1 MILYFEHI
9 SKMLNKKVYITL
21 IVFAIFLSGCSSN
34 QKKYL
39 QQLPDVPENWST
51 LYSGDSNSRGW
62 INEFNDKTLFGL
74 VREALE
80 NNKDLGVAFENVKIA
95 RARARASLAP
105 LLPSISI
112 GAAKSQISS
121 TIKNSNNDI
130 ERVYNYRESLLTQLN
145 WEIDIWGR
153 LSTRSRASYLNAKA
167 IYNDYD
173 AAKLSIVGLTAQ
185 AWYLFC
191 ESKLQADLAQ
201 RNLDTRLRTLE
212 RVENRY
218 QKGIVQSRDLRLAR
232 SEVESRRADLLN
244 RNKALSE
251 AARNLEIIIGRYPS
265 SSISAAN
272 LPILPPKPLLG
283 SPENVLKNRPD
294 IKSSE
299 IQLEQ
304 AGLEVTAARLA
315 FLPSL
320 NITAQW
326 STSEKDW
333 SDAFDPDRLA
343 GNIIANLTQSIFQ
356 GGTRIAQS
364 KITESQMKIILN
376 QYSKTLLN
384 AAREIEDAVF
394 AENILQER
402 EKALSNAFKEAK
414 AAEELTLDQY
424 NKGVSTIFEL
434 LDAQSRRLNAESLL
448 INSSLLRI
456 TNRIKL
462 HLAISSP
469 LFEEI

>member
-1 MILYFEHI
+1 MI
-9 SKMLNKKVYITL
+9 SKNLKILLISLSLIITGCASNKKRYIE
-21 IVFAIFLSGCSSN
+21 
-34 QKKYL
+34 K
-39 QQLPDVPENWST
+39 LPDIPSSWSSIYEGLENT
-51 LYSGDSNSRGW
+51 NGW
-62 INEFNDKTLFGL
+62 INSFEDEMLYALIN
-74 VREALE
+74 EALE
-80 NNKDLGVAFENVKIA
+80 NNKDLGIAYENIKIA
-95 RARARASLAP
+95 RARAGASLAP
-105 LLPSISI
+105 LLPTISV
-112 GAAKSQISS
+112 GAAKSQISTTYQDS
-121 TIKNSNNDI
+121 TGEIQRN
-130 ERVYNYRESLLTQLN
+130 YNYRDSLTTQLN

-167 IYNDYD
+167 VYSDYE

-191 ESKLQADLAQ
+191 EAKLQNDLAK
-201 RNLDTRLRTLE
+201 RNLETRLSTLK
-212 RVENRY
+212 RVESRY
-218 QKGIVQSRDLRLAR
+218 KKGIVQSRDLRLAR
-232 SEVESRRADLLN
+232 SEVESRKAELLN
-244 RNKALSE
+244 REKAMSE

-265 SSISAAN
+265 AN
-272 LPILPPKPLLG
+272 TSPKVLPKLPPKPSIG
-283 SPENVLKNRPD
+283 APEDVLKNRPD
-294 IKSSE
+294 IISSE

-326 STSEKDW
+326 STSERDW

-343 GNIIANLTQSIFQ
+343 GNIIGSLTQSIFQ

-364 KITESQMKIILN
+364 KVTESQMRIILN
-376 QYSKTLLN
+376 QYAKTLLG
-384 AAREIEDAVF
+384 AAREIEDAMF
-394 AENILQER
+394 AENILLER
-402 EKALSNAFKEAK
+402 ENALSNAFKEAK

-424 NKGVSTIFEL
+424 NKGVATIFEL
-434 LDAQSRRLNAESLL
+434 LDAQSRSLNAESLL
-448 INSSLLRI
+448 INSHLLRI

>member
-1 MILYFEHI
+1 MCIR
-9 SKMLNKKVYITL
+9 
-21 IVFAIFLSGCSSN
+21 
-34 QKKYL
+34 
-39 QQLPDVPENWST
+39 D
-51 LYSGDSNSRGW
+51 R
-62 INEFNDKTLFGL
+62 
-74 VREALE
+74 
-80 NNKDLGVAFENVKIA
+80 
-95 RARARASLAP
+95 
-105 LLPSISI
+105 
-112 GAAKSQISS
+112 
-121 TIKNSNNDI
+121 
-130 ERVYNYRESLLTQLN
+130 
-145 WEIDIWGR
+145 
-153 LSTRSRASYLNAKA
+153 
-167 IYNDYD
+167 
-173 AAKLSIVGLTAQ
+173 
-185 AWYLFC
+185 YLFC

>member
-1 MILYFEHI
+1 MINIRICTLVI
-9 SKMLNKKVYITL
+9 AITL
-21 IVFAIFLSGCSSN
+21 FISGCSSN

-39 QQLPDVPENWST
+39 KKLPDIPSNWSSVYAGNENSNGWVSEFKDET
-51 LYSGDSNSRGW
+51 LY
-62 INEFNDKTLFGL
+62 GL
-74 VREALE
+74 IKEALE
-80 NNKDLGVAFENVKIA
+80 NNKDLGIAYENIKIA
-95 RARARASLAP
+95 RARAGASLAP
-105 LLPSISI
+105 LLPAINI
-112 GAAKSQISS
+112 GAAKSQIST
-121 TIKNSNNDI
+121 TIQNPNGEV
-130 ERVYNYRESLLTQLN
+130 ERIYNYRDSLTTQLN

-153 LSTRSRASYLNAKA
+153 LSTRSRASYLNAKSV
-167 IYNDYD
+167 YNDYE

-191 ESKLQADLAQ
+191 ESKLQTDLAE
-201 RNLDTRLRTLE
+201 RNFQTRLSTLK
-212 RVENRY
+212 RVESRY
-218 QKGIVQSRDLRLAR
+218 QKGIAQSRDLRLAR
-232 SEVESRRADLLN
+232 SEVESRKAELLN
-244 RNKALSE
+244 RKKALSE
-251 AARNLEIIIGRYPS
+251 ASRNLEIIIGRYPS
-265 SSISAAN
+265 SSISADI
-272 LPILPPKPLLG
+272 LPGLPPKPILG
-283 SPENVLKNRPD
+283 SPEDVLKNRPD
-294 IKSSE
+294 IISSE

-326 STSEKDW
+326 STSERDW

-343 GNIIANLTQSIFQ
+343 GNIIASLTQSIFQ

-384 AAREIEDAVF
+384 AAREIEDALF
-394 AENILQER
+394 AENILQDR
-402 EKALSNAFKEAK
+402 EESLLNAFKEAK
-414 AAEELTLDQY
+414 AAEELTIDQY
-424 NKGVSTIFEL
+424 NRGVSTIFEL
-434 LDAQSRRLNAESLL
+434 LDAQSRRLSAESLL